1 MSLTPAEAK
10 KFWPNIIIFENF
22 YERSKYFNYNVL
34 FPTLISTGAHVPYH
48 LKHTYVHVTKIFV
61 IHVLHCLNRFKKNMR
76 LIHRHLI

>member
-34 FPTLISTGAHVPYH
+34 FPTLISTGARP
-48 LKHTYVHVTKIFV
+48 IPP
-61 IHVLHCLNRFKKNMR
+61 
-76 LIHRHLI
+76 